1 MITWEGL
8 PLDERM
14 ALRKAFE
21 ANNEVIHMEQA
32 ALAYQRAKN
41 FVKALEMKKEIDKQW
56 EYVKQVHVEHYM
68 QTVNEAVKLSS
79 LGLPEETNQK
89 VIENILVI
97 FMACDLIET
106 AHMNANEALKKVN
119 KDYSMDNFQ
128 DLTSLVGGVK
138 RHLKFLQQE
147 TGYMDDLTWGDNC
160 DKQYE
165 MTRNKA
171 RAIMKKKDTSR
182 WGQNL
187 KKYIDGTLDKK

>member
-21 ANNEVIHMEQA
+21 ANDEVIHMEQA

-41 FVKALEMKKEIDKQW
+41 YVKVLEMKKEIQKQW
-56 EYVKQVHVEHYM
+56 DYVKQVHMEHYM
-68 QTVNEAVKLSS
+68 KTVNETVKLSS
-79 LGLPEETNQK
+79 LGLPEETNQM

-106 AHMNANEALKKVN
+106 AHMNANEALKKIDKN
-119 KDYSMDNFQ
+119 YSMDNFQ

-138 RHLKFLQQE
+138 RHLQFLQTE
-147 TGYMDDLTWGDNC
+147 TGYMDDLAWGEGC

-171 RAIMKKKDTSR
+171 RAIMKKKDMSR

-187 KKYIDGTLDKK
+187 RKYIDGTLDKK

>member
-8 PLDERM
+8 PVDERI

-21 ANNEVIHMEQA
+21 ADPEIIHMEQA
-32 ALAYQRAKN
+32 ATAYQRAHN
-41 FVKALEMKKEIDKQW
+41 FIKALEIKKEIDKQW
-56 EYVKQVHVEHYM
+56 NYVKQVHIEHYM
-68 QTVNEAVKLSS
+68 KTVNETVKLSS
-79 LGLPEETNQK
+79 LGLPEEINQL
-89 VIENILVI
+89 VIENILTI
-97 FMACDLIET
+97 FIACDLIET
-106 AHMNANEALKKVN
+106 AHFNANEALKKVN
-119 KDYSMDNFQ
+119 HSYSMDNFQ

-138 RHLKFLQQE
+138 RHLKFLQTE
-147 TGYMDDLTWGDNC
+147 TGYMDDLAWGEGC

-171 RAIMKKKDTSR
+171 RAIMKKKDMAR

>member
-41 FVKALEMKKEIDKQW
+41 YVKALEMKKEIQKQW
-56 EYVKQVHVEHYM
+56 DYVKQVHMEHYM
-68 QTVNEAVKLSS
+68 KTVNETVKLSS
-79 LGLPEETNQK
+79 LGLPEEINQM

-106 AHMNANEALKKVN
+106 AHMNANEALKKIDKN
-119 KDYSMDNFQ
+119 YSMDNFQ

-138 RHLKFLQQE
+138 RHLQFLQTE
-147 TGYMDDLTWGDNC
+147 TGYMDDLAWGEGC

-171 RAIMKKKDTSR
+171 RAIMKKKDMSR

-187 KKYIDGTLDKK
+187 RKYIDGTLDKK

>member
-21 ANNEVIHMEQA
+21 TNPEVIHMEQA
-32 ALAYQRAKN
+32 ASAYQRANN
-41 FVKALEMKKEIDKQW
+41 FIKTLEMKKEIDKQW
-56 EYVKQVHVEHYM
+56 EYVKQVHMEHYM
-68 QTVNEAVKLSS
+68 QTINETVKLSS
-79 LGLPEETNQK
+79 LGLPEETNQM

-106 AHMNANEALKKVN
+106 AHMNANEALKKIN

-147 TGYMDDLTWGDNC
+147 TGYMDDLTWGDSC
-160 DKQYE
+160 DKQYD
-165 MTRNKA
+165 MIRNKA

-187 KKYIDGTLDKK
+187 KKYIDGTL